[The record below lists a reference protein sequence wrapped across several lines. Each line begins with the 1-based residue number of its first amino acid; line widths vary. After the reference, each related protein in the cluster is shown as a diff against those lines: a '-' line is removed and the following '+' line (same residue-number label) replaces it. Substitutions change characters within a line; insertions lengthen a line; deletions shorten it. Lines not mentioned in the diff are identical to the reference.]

1 MTTVPITLYVD
12 AEAARVYE
20 SVTAEDRKKIDV
32 LLSLRLKELLVPT
45 KMTLHEVMNQLGR
58 KAEEH
63 DKRSEPEKTYTIE
76 EARKILEID

>member
-1 MTTVPITLYVD
+1 MTTVPITLHVD

-45 KMTLHEVMNQLGR
+45 KMTLHEVMDLLGR
-58 KAEEH
+58 EAEEH
-63 DKRSEPEKTYTIE
+63 GLTPE
-76 EARKILEID
+76 ILESILRDEEDNG

>member
-1 MTTVPITLYVD
+1 MTTVPITLHVD

-45 KMTLHEVMNQLGR
+45 KMTLHEVMDQLGR
-58 KAEEH
+58 EAEEH
-63 DKRSEPEKTYTIE
+63 GLTPE
-76 EARKILEID
+76 ILESILRDEEDNG